1 MELFVKGVKF
11 STYFRR
17 YHPIITIIITVLGPT
32 LASVAVTLVAGEAGA
47 LVAADVVGAVRE
59 HITGSENVTMSQSV
73 ISSLLLTC
81 ICIHFR
87 PAWNIPCRPSRHCSD
102 TGSLDTHH

>member
-59 HITGSENVTMSQSV
+59 HITGSENVTMSHPGHLWFAPHLYLHSF
-73 ISSLLLTC
+73 SSGMEHPL
-81 ICIHFR
+81 
-87 PAWNIPCRPSRHCSD
+87 PPQPS
-102 TGSLDTHH
+102 LQ